1 MVGAIDLCFLVVG
14 LPVLAVV
21 AVVWIAVVNIFKAV
35 VEVFILEFVWIFFI
49 EVVRVFVADTVERIL
64 VTTKELLILDVN
76 IACVVALFSAFFVNL
91 IRGFDD
97 NMADIGIFVDI
108 ANIFKEDLV
117 QTFVVKGA
125 EYFFVDEFRDVV
137 VNLLWYKDMDV
148 NVGLIKPV
156 REALILDSSG
166 IITDDADN
174 IFVTDGV
181 INSFAGVVEACV
193 TFLLKSDVVDV
204 RSTLLEDAVDI
215 FVVDANGTFA
225 VFVVRN
231 IVINE
236 NEGFFVIIAAVL
248 VLYVVGGTT

>member
-1 MVGAIDLCFLVVG
+1 
-14 LPVLAVV
+14 
-21 AVVWIAVVNIFKAV
+21 
-35 VEVFILEFVWIFFI
+35 
-49 EVVRVFVADTVERIL
+49 
-64 VTTKELLILDVN
+64 
-76 IACVVALFSAFFVNL
+76 
-91 IRGFDD
+91 
-97 NMADIGIFVDI
+97 
-108 ANIFKEDLV
+108 
-117 QTFVVKGA
+117 
-125 EYFFVDEFRDVV
+125 
-137 VNLLWYKDMDV
+137 MDV

-181 INSFAGVVEACV
+181 INCFAGVVEACV
-193 TFLLKSDVVDV
+193 TLLLESDVVDV